1 MVTTYTARDIQVLRG
16 LEPVR
21 LRPGM
26 FIGNTS
32 STGLHHLF
40 TEALDNAVDEAL
52 NGYCDHIH
60 ITIGTDNTITVNDN
74 GRGIPVDRHPQ
85 SRKNTL
91 ETIMTSLHSGGKF
104 STKSYKISGGLHGV
118 GISVVNALSEFM
130 QVISRRD
137 GVQWQQDFS
146 RGKRKSKLLNLGP
159 TSENG
164 TMVIFRPDPDV
175 FKDLRFSPAIIKEQA
190 KAKAFLSRGLTITVD
205 DQINGTRESFLFE
218 EGIKN
223 YIRDLVQAKE
233 LVTEEPFYFSYD
245 NDLRLEMVLWWTT
258 ATERAIYS
266 YANSVYTSGGGSHE
280 TGFRLGITRGIRE
293 YMARQNSHAKRLRS
307 ITGEDVREGLVA
319 VLSIFVSGNLEFQG
333 QTKERLNSD
342 IQPQVES
349 VVKDALE
356 NYLFHN
362 PTAAEAIVDR
372 IVLAAQAREASRQA
386 RQSVSRKSAT
396 SRLTLPGKLAD
407 CTSNQLDETELFIV
421 EGDSAGGSSK
431 QARDRRFQAVL
442 PLRGKILNV
451 EQASVDK
458 IRKNNEI
465 QDLISCIGTGAGD
478 RFDYS
483 RLRYGKIFINC
494 DADVDGFHISTL
506 LLTFFYRYMP
516 ELIEKGHIYLAQPPL
531 YRIRIK
537 EGKKIHVHYVYRE
550 EDKEKLLQQLSGKDI
565 AIQRFKGLGE
575 MNAAELKET
584 TMDQRNLRDS
594 PGSGTGPTIRLH
606 PGKRR
611 LCPRPRRLGLSA
623 IIPVQQLGRRTL
635 QAAGEGCGMRRRRGV
650 PVTR

>member
-1 MVTTYTARDIQVLRG
+1 MPTSYTGKDIQVLKG
-16 LEPVR
+16 LAPVR

-52 NGYCDHIH
+52 NGHCNRIQ
-60 ITIGTDNTITVNDN
+60 IIIGADNSITVTDN
-74 GRGIPVDRHPQ
+74 GRGIPVDKHPQ

-104 STKSYKISGGLHGV
+104 STKSYTISGGLHGV
-118 GISVVNALSEFM
+118 GISVVNALSETM
-130 QVISRRD
+130 QVTSRRD
-137 GVQWQQDFS
+137 GVEWQQNFA
-146 RGKRKSKLLNLGP
+146 RGKRKSKLQEVGP
-159 TSENG
+159 TTKRG
-164 TMVIFRPDPDV
+164 TTVTFQPDPDI
-175 FKDLRFSPAIIKEQA
+175 FKDVGFSPKVIKEQA
-190 KAKAFLSRGLTITVD
+190 KAKAFLTRGLTITVD
-205 DQINGTRESFLFE
+205 DRINGTLDRFYFE
-218 EGIKN
+218 EGIRN
-223 YIRDLVQAKE
+223 YIDDLVQKKE
-233 LVTEEPFYFSYD
+233 VVTEAPFYYSYD

-258 ATERAIYS
+258 ATDRVIYS

-280 TGFRLGITRGIRE
+280 NGFRHGITRAVRE
-293 YMARQNSHAKRLRS
+293 YMTRQNNRLKKVKG

-319 VLSIFVSGNLEFQG
+319 VFSVFVSGNLEFQG

-342 IQPQVES
+342 IQPQVETA
-349 VVKDALE
+349 VRDGFE

-362 PTAAEAIVDR
+362 PTVAEAIVDR

-386 RQSVSRKSAT
+386 RQSIRRKSAT

-407 CTSNQLDETELFIV
+407 CTSNRVDETELFIV

-451 EQASVDK
+451 EQASADK
-458 IRKNNEI
+458 IRKNKEI
-465 QDLISCIGTGAGD
+465 QDLGRCIGTGVGD
-478 RFDYS
+478 HFDYS

-531 YRIRIK
+531 YRIQVK
-537 EGKKIHVHYVYRE
+537 EKKKKRVHYVYQE
-550 EDKEKLLQQLSGKDI
+550 EDKEKLLESHSPNAI
-565 AIQRFKGLGE
+565 SIQRFKGLGE
-575 MNAAELKET
+575 MNAVELKET
-584 TMDQRNLRDS
+584 TMS
-594 PGSGTGPTIRLH
+594 PKTRTVLQVTVEDAARTNEAFETL
-606 PGKRR
+606 
-611 LCPRPRRLGLSA
+611 
-623 IIPVQQLGRRTL
+623 LGREPARRYAFI
-635 QAAGEGCGMRRRRGV
+635 QENAAFVGSIDA
-650 PVTR
+650 

>member
-1 MVTTYTARDIQVLRG
+1 MTTSYTGRDIQILKG
-16 LEPVR
+16 LAPVR

-52 NGYCDHIH
+52 NGYCDRIH
-60 ITIGTDNTITVNDN
+60 IVIGADNSITVTDN
-74 GRGIPVDRHPQ
+74 GRGIPIDKHRQ

-104 STKSYKISGGLHGV
+104 STKSYKVSGGLHGV

-130 QVISRRD
+130 QVISRRE
-137 GVQWQQDFS
+137 GVEWQQNFA
-146 RGKRKSKLLNLGP
+146 RGKRKSKLEELGP
-159 TSENG
+159 TTKRG
-164 TMVIFRPDPDV
+164 TTVMFRPDPDI
-175 FKDLRFSPAIIKEQA
+175 FKDVVFNPKIIKEQA
-190 KAKAFLSRGLTITVD
+190 KAKAFLTRGLTITVD
-205 DQINGTRESFLFE
+205 DQINDTVDRFYFE
-218 EGIKN
+218 EGIRN
-223 YIRDLVQAKE
+223 YIEDLVRGKE
-233 LVTEEPFYFSYD
+233 IVTEAPFYFNYD

-258 ATERAIYS
+258 TTDRALYS

-280 TGFRLGITRGIRE
+280 NGFRHGLTRAVRE
-293 YMARQNSHAKRLRS
+293 YMSRQNNQFKKIKG

-342 IQPQVES
+342 IQPQVET
-349 VVKDALE
+349 VVKDAFE

-362 PTAAEAIVDR
+362 RTAAEGIIER
-372 IVLAAQAREASRQA
+372 IGLAAQAREASRQA
-386 RQSVSRKSAT
+386 RQSVRRKSAT
-396 SRLTLPGKLAD
+396 RRLTLPGKLAD
-407 CTSNQLDETELFIV
+407 CTSNRVDETELFIV

-451 EQASVDK
+451 EQASADK
-458 IRKNNEI
+458 IRKNKEI
-465 QDLISCIGTGAGD
+465 EALSRCIGTGVGD
-478 RFDYS
+478 QFDYS

-506 LLTFFYRYMP
+506 LLTFFYRYMQ

-531 YRIRIK
+531 YRIQIR
-537 EGKKIHVHYVYRE
+537 EKKTKSVRYIYRE
-550 EDKEKLLQQLSGKDI
+550 ADKDKLLERYSANAI
-565 AIQRFKGLGE
+565 SIQRFKGLGE
-575 MNAAELKET
+575 MNAAELKKT
-584 TMDQRNLRDS
+584 TMDPKSRTALQVTVEDAVRTNEAFETL
-594 PGSGTGPTIRLH
+594 
-606 PGKRR
+606 
-611 LCPRPRRLGLSA
+611 
-623 IIPVQQLGRRTL
+623 LGREPAKRYAFIQENAL
-635 QAAGEGCGMRRRRGV
+635 FVREIDA
-650 PVTR
+650 

>member
-1 MVTTYTARDIQVLRG
+1 MGTSYTGKDIQVLKG
-16 LEPVR
+16 LAPVR

-32 STGLHHLF
+32 SAGLHHLF

-52 NGYCDHIH
+52 NGHCDRIE
-60 ITIGTDNTITVNDN
+60 IIIGVDNSITVTDN

-130 QVISRRD
+130 QVTSRRD
-137 GVQWQQDFS
+137 GVQWQQNFA
-146 RGKRKSKLLNLGP
+146 RGKRKSKLQDLGP
-159 TSENG
+159 TTECG
-164 TMVIFRPDPDV
+164 TTVTFRPDPDI
-175 FKDLRFSPAIIKEQA
+175 FKDVVFNPKVIKEQA
-190 KAKAFLSRGLTITVD
+190 KAKAFLTRGLTIAVD
-205 DQINGTRESFLFE
+205 DQINGTLDRFYFE
-218 EGIKN
+218 EGIRN
-223 YIRDLVQAKE
+223 YIDDLVREKE
-233 LVTEEPFYFSYD
+233 VVTEAPFYYSYD
-245 NDLRLEMVLWWTT
+245 NDLRLEMVLWWTA

-266 YANSVYTSGGGSHE
+266 YANSVHTSGGGSHE
-280 TGFRLGITRGIRE
+280 NGFRHGITRAVRE
-293 YMARQNSHAKRLRS
+293 YMTRQNSQPKKTRG

-319 VLSIFVSGNLEFQG
+319 VFSVFVSGNLEFQG

-342 IQPQVES
+342 IQPHVET
-349 VVKDALE
+349 VVKDAFE

-362 PTAAEAIVDR
+362 RTAAEAIVDR
-372 IVLAAQAREASRQA
+372 ILQAVQAREASRQA
-386 RQSVSRKSAT
+386 RQSVRRQSAT

-407 CTSNQLDETELFIV
+407 CTSSRVNETELFIV

-451 EQASVDK
+451 EQASADK
-458 IRKNNEI
+458 IRNNKEI
-465 QDLISCIGTGAGD
+465 QDLSRCIGTGVGD
-478 RFDYS
+478 QFDYS

-531 YRIRIK
+531 YRIQVR
-537 EGKKIHVHYVYRE
+537 ENKKKRVRYIYRE
-550 EDKEKLLQQLSGKDI
+550 EEKENLLERYAPNDVS
-565 AIQRFKGLGE
+565 IQRFKGLGE
-575 MNAAELKET
+575 MNAAELKDT
-584 TMDQRNLRDS
+584 TMS
-594 PGSGTGPTIRLH
+594 PKTRTALQVTVEDAARTNEAFETL
-606 PGKRR
+606 
-611 LCPRPRRLGLSA
+611 
-623 IIPVQQLGRRTL
+623 LGREP
-635 QAAGEGCGMRRRRGV
+635 ARRYAFIQENAVFVREIDA
-650 PVTR
+650 

>member
-1 MVTTYTARDIQVLRG
+1 MSTTYTGRDIQVLKG
-16 LEPVR
+16 LAPVR

-52 NGYCDHIH
+52 NGHCDRIH
-60 ITIGTDNTITVNDN
+60 ITIGADNSITVHDN
-74 GRGIPVDRHPQ
+74 GRGIPVDKHPQ

-130 QVISRRD
+130 QVTSRRD
-137 GVQWQQDFS
+137 GMTWQQNFA
-146 RGKRKSKLLNLGP
+146 RGKRKGKLQDLGP
-159 TSENG
+159 STERG
-164 TMVIFRPDPDV
+164 TTVMFRPDPDI
-175 FKDLRFSPAIIKEQA
+175 FKDVVFNPKIIKEQS
-190 KAKAFLSRGLTITVD
+190 KAKAFLTRGLTITVD
-205 DQINGTRESFLFE
+205 DQINGTIDRFYFE
-218 EGIKN
+218 QGIKD
-223 YIRDLVQAKE
+223 YIEDLVQGKE
-233 LVTEEPFYFSYD
+233 VVSEAPFYFNYD

-258 ATERAIYS
+258 APERAIYS

-280 TGFRLGITRGIRE
+280 NGFRHGITRAVRE
-293 YMARQNSHAKRLRS
+293 YITRQNNQLKKVKG

-319 VLSIFVSGNLEFQG
+319 VFSVFVSGNLEFQG

-349 VVKDALE
+349 VVKDGFE
-356 NYLFHN
+356 NYLLHN
-362 PTAAEAIVDR
+362 RTAAEAIVER

-386 RQSVSRKSAT
+386 RQSVRRKSAT
-396 SRLTLPGKLAD
+396 RRLTLPGKLAD
-407 CTSNQLDETELFIV
+407 CSSNRVDETELFIV

-451 EQASVDK
+451 EQASADK
-458 IRKNNEI
+458 IRRNKEI
-465 QDLISCIGTGAGD
+465 QALSRCIGTGVGEH
-478 RFDYS
+478 FDYN
-483 RLRYGKIFINC
+483 RLRYGKVFINC

-506 LLTFFYRYMP
+506 LLTFFYRYMR

-531 YRIRIK
+531 YRIQIRQ
-537 EGKKIHVHYVYRE
+537 KKKKSVHYVYRE
-550 EDKEKLLQQLSGKDI
+550 ADKEKLLDRHQAKDI
-565 AIQRFKGLGE
+565 SIQRFKGLGE
-575 MNAAELKET
+575 MNAAELKGT
-584 TMDQRNLRDS
+584 TMDPKSRMVLQV
-594 PGSGTGPTIRLH
+594 TIEDAERTNEAFETL
-606 PGKRR
+606 
-611 LCPRPRRLGLSA
+611 
-623 IIPVQQLGRRTL
+623 LGREPARRYTFI
-635 QAAGEGCGMRRRRGV
+635 QENAAFV
-650 PVTR
+650 SNIDA

>member
-1 MVTTYTARDIQVLRG
+1 MTTTYTGKDIQVLKG
-16 LEPVR
+16 LAPVR

-32 STGLHHLF
+32 STGMHHLF

-52 NGYCDHIH
+52 NGYCDRIQ
-60 ITIGTDNTITVNDN
+60 ITIGADNNITVTDN
-74 GRGIPVDRHPQ
+74 GRGIPIDMHRQ

-104 STKSYKISGGLHGV
+104 STKSYKVSGGLHGV

-130 QVISRRD
+130 QVTSRRE
-137 GVQWQQDFS
+137 GVEWQQNFA
-146 RGKRKSKLLNLGP
+146 RGKRKSKLADLGP
-159 TSENG
+159 TTTHG
-164 TMVIFRPDPDV
+164 TTVMFRPDPDI
-175 FKDLRFSPAIIKEQA
+175 FKDVVFNPKTIKEQA
-190 KAKAFLSRGLTITVD
+190 KAKAFLTRGLTIMVEDRINDTVD
-205 DQINGTRESFLFE
+205 RFYFE
-218 EGIKN
+218 EGIRN
-223 YIRDLVQAKE
+223 YIEDLVQGKE
-233 LVTEEPFYFSYD
+233 IVTEAPFYFNYD

-258 ATERAIYS
+258 TTDRTVYS

-280 TGFRLGITRGIRE
+280 NGFRHGITRAVRE
-293 YMARQNSHAKRLRS
+293 YLTRQNNQFKKVKG

-319 VLSIFVSGNLEFQG
+319 VLSLFVSGNLEFQG

-342 IQPQVES
+342 IQPQVET
-349 VVKDALE
+349 VVKDAFE

-362 PTAAEAIVDR
+362 RTAAEAIIER

-386 RQSVSRKSAT
+386 RQSVRRKSAT
-396 SRLTLPGKLAD
+396 RRLTLPGKLAD
-407 CTSNQLDETELFIV
+407 CTSNRVNETELFVV

-451 EQASVDK
+451 EQASADK
-458 IRKNNEI
+458 IRKNREI
-465 QDLISCIGTGAGD
+465 QDLSRCIGTGFGEQ
-478 RFDYS
+478 FDYS

-531 YRIRIK
+531 YRIQIR
-537 EGKKIHVHYVYRE
+537 EKKKKRVDYVYRE
-550 EDKEKLLQQLSGKDI
+550 EDKEKLLERYPANVI

-575 MNAAELKET
+575 MNATELKKT
-584 TMDQRNLRDS
+584 TMDPKSRLALQV
-594 PGSGTGPTIRLH
+594 TIEDAARTNEAFETL
-606 PGKRR
+606 
-611 LCPRPRRLGLSA
+611 
-623 IIPVQQLGRRTL
+623 LGREPAKRYNFI
-635 QAAGEGCGMRRRRGV
+635 QENAAFVRDLDA
-650 PVTR
+650 